1 MFSLENLKLVVILS
15 ALLYGFLFGQLI
27 SDVSFTNRRLSL
39 WCSHTPLNM
48 CWLIIY
54 MKDIHSKFL
63 FFREVQRN
71 SELKQYIEDQQIQE
85 QNISHT
91 KLERKN

>member
-1 MFSLENLKLVVILS
+1 M
-15 ALLYGFLFGQLI
+15 LFE
-27 SDVSFTNRRLSL
+27 D
-39 WCSHTPLNM
+39 CSHTPLNM

-91 KLERKN
+91 KLEEGRIKEVKERQGMVVE